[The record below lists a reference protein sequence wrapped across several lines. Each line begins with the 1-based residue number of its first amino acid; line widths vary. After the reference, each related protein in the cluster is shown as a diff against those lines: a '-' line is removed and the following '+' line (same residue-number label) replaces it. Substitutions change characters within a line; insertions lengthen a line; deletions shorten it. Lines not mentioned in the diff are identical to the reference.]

1 MLAIDRVRVFA
12 IQAAPESCPVSSLG
26 AMPLRN
32 GLLIEV
38 TTKDGAVG
46 WGETWCNFPPQGNA
60 ARLNL
65 FADVVVPAVLG
76 RTYTCFAETR
86 HELETRFRRMA
97 IHTGEPGS
105 FWQCVAGLDM
115 ALADASARRE
125 SKRLCDFLHAGAR
138 NSVPVYASTPDVSHL
153 EDSIETLSEA
163 GHTAYKLKIGFGPLQ
178 DTDVLRRFRA
188 VDPQAKLMVDVN
200 QNWSLDEAKERI
212 ASIERYGIAFVE
224 EPLLATDAV
233 WQWAELSKN
242 SSVPLAAGENII
254 SLAMF
259 EDFLV
264 QGKLN
269 VVQPDVAKWGG
280 ISGAMDVAVLA
291 KAAGATCALH
301 YMGTA
306 VGLAASIHVMA
317 AIGDTGPVE
326 LDANPNPLRT
336 ELGAIDL
343 NVNKGRLNV
352 PAGDGIGFVPDRDA
366 LKHFVVAEFA
376 TH

>member
-12 IQAAPESCPVSSLG
+12 VRAVPESCPVSSLG

-32 GLLIEV
+32 GLLVEA
-38 TTKDGAVG
+38 TTEDGAVG
-46 WGETWCNFPPQGNA
+46 WGETWCNFPPQGNV

-65 FADVVVPAVLG
+65 FADVVAPAVLG
-76 RTYTCFAETR
+76 RTYTHFSAMR

-115 ALADASARRE
+115 ALADALARRE
-125 SKRLCDFLHAGAR
+125 SKRLCDFLHDGAG
-138 NSVPVYASTPDVSHL
+138 NSVPVYASTPDVSCL
-153 EDSIETLSEA
+153 EDSIKTLGEA
-163 GHTAYKLKIGFGPLQ
+163 GHTAFKLKIGFGSPR
-178 DTDVLRRFRA
+178 DSDMLRRFRA
-188 VDPQAKLMVDVN
+188 ADPRAKLMVDVN

-212 ASIERYGIAFVE
+212 ASIERYDIAFVE

-233 WQWAELSKN
+233 WQWAELAKN
-242 SSVPLAAGENII
+242 SSVPLAAGENIT

-269 VVQPDVAKWGG
+269 IVQPDVTKWGG
-280 ISGAMDVAVLA
+280 ISGAMDVAALA
-291 KAAGATCALH
+291 KTSGAICALH

-317 AIGDTGPVE
+317 A
-326 LDANPNPLRT
+326 
-336 ELGAIDL
+336 
-343 NVNKGRLNV
+343 
-352 PAGDGIGFVPDRDA
+352 
-366 LKHFVVAEFA
+366 
-376 TH
+376 